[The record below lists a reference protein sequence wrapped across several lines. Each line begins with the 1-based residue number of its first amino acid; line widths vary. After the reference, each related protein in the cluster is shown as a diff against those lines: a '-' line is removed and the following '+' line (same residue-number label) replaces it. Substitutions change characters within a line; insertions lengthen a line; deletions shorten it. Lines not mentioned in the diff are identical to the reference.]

1 MITAMRRLGRAC
13 APEAARLAV
22 AQGRRMVRDHLNGDA
37 RRMARRADGAGTPP
51 FRIVDIVQPIRNTAF
66 AEGKLANIR
75 LGASRLDGMTIAPGE
90 IFSFWALVG
99 RPSARA
105 GFAVGRSIRAGLVAG
120 EIGGGLCQVS
130 GIVYELLLRAGLD
143 PLERHPHS
151 RDLYTE
157 EDRFTPLGLDAT
169 VVWPYRDVRFANALA
184 VPVTLRFAVET
195 MELRASLHAPVAIVA
210 MDLAIERIDH
220 PDGREVRVTRNG
232 VPVSRDRY
240 ALA

>member
-1 MITAMRRLGRAC
+1 MITALRRLVRAH
-13 APEAARLAV
+13 APEAPRLAV
-22 AQGRRMVRDHLNGDA
+22 AQVRRIARDRLTGDA
-37 RRMARRADGAGTPP
+37 QRLVRRANTTSESQC
-51 FRIVDIVQPIRNTAF
+51 RVVDIAQPIRTTAF

-75 LGASRLDGMTIAPGE
+75 LGASLLDGVTIAPGA

-143 PLERHPHS
+143 PLERHAHS

-169 VVWPYRDVRFANALA
+169 VVWPYRDVRFANALG
-184 VPVTLRFAVET
+184 VPVTLRFAVEG
-195 MELRASLHAPVAIVA
+195 MELRASLHAPVAIAA
-210 MDLAIERIDH
+210 MDLAIERVDH
-220 PDGREVRVTRNG
+220 PDRREVRVTRNG